1 MSFTIV
7 QGYLLTKVD
16 YQFFDEIITFLS
28 STGNIFTCISRG
40 SKKISSKNARNLIY
54 FSLIEFEFFNSR
66 QPNSI
71 GKLMRAKKVEN
82 ELSNLS
88 YIPATIDN
96 ISLLF
101 VNEMICK
108 LKLSGLP
115 LFNFYQHLMKV
126 KESFGDNYI
135 LVIYSLISLVKI
147 LGWKIFL
154 DKCAVCSKM
163 KVFNFST
170 RANGFVCAHCNSE
183 YFTCDKSIIKILF
196 YVHKQEFIKATIFNN
211 EVKKNT
217 IKVLLN
223 FYYES
228 LAINLYSL
236 LLVF

>member
-7 QGYLLTKVD
+7 KGYLLTKVD

-28 STGNIFTCISRG
+28 DKGNVFTCLSRG

-82 ELSNLS
+82 TLSNVS
-88 YIPATIDN
+88 YISATIEN
-96 ISLLF
+96 ASLLF

-108 LKLSGLP
+108 LKISGLP
-115 LFNFYQHLMKV
+115 LFSFYSYLIKI
-126 KESFGDNYI
+126 KEKFTDNYI
-135 LVIYSLISLVKI
+135 LIIYSLISLVKI

-154 DKCAVCSKM
+154 DKCAICSKL
-163 KVFNFST
+163 KIFNFSAK
-170 RANGFVCAHCNSE
+170 ANGFVCMNCNSE
-183 YFTCDKSIIKILF
+183 YFTCNKNIIKILF
-196 YVHKQEFIKATIFNN
+196 YVHKKEYMKASAFNN
-211 EVKKNT
+211 EVKKDAIN
-217 IKVLLN
+217 VLLH

-228 LAINLYSL
+228 LSINLYSL
-236 LLVF
+236 LLIF